1 MASIE
6 DLREQLEQLKLIDEK
21 AYVAALKNLKTQKQI
36 KAQYD
41 LGQISLKIY
50 NEAIEENNN
59 GADGEY

>member
-50 NEAIEENNN
+50 NE
-59 GADGEY
+59 